1 MQYGVYLQLDEVV
14 YMGWDAGE
22 NLPVC
27 WILAVPKEDGA
38 MYRVQTFSP
47 IFPLTMD
54 NGLEELKTMLN
65 YYVNLLII
73 RKVPISQKV
82 PVRVSDNL

>member
-1 MQYGVYLQLDEVV
+1 
-14 YMGWDAGE
+14 
-22 NLPVC
+22 
-27 WILAVPKEDGA
+27 